1 MGKVG
6 MKLSIA
12 KLGLIIIVLLVV
24 QNNGF
29 TQLVKKKKS
38 DIYKYN
44 HTSETPLTIGSF
56 YVAYWGSDQ
65 LKKKDRLD
73 LSTINSLNID
83 DVWFFDKIALKQ
95 DPSFRLSA
103 HKISDWGLN
112 ISIALPCLLALDSD
126 IRSEWLDLL
135 FIYLE
140 TQALAS
146 MVYAWG
152 PPRWTHRIRPM
163 IYYDEVTMEE
173 KLDSGTTDS
182 FFSGHVS
189 NTAAASFFMAK
200 VYCDFHPEL
209 GKKKWLIYGAA
220 MIPPVFVGY
229 MRFRAL
235 KHYPTDILFG
245 AFIGASL
252 GILIPEL
259 HKNKE
264 EKRVNL
270 IPLTGPITG
279 LRLSYKVKYK

>member
-1 MGKVG
+1 MRIMSLILNVL
-6 MKLSIA
+6 KLNLIFILIFLFQHNSFA
-12 KLGLIIIVLLVV
+12 QSVKDEKLTVY
-24 QNNGF
+24 
-29 TQLVKKKKS
+29 S
-38 DIYKYN
+38 YN
-44 HTSETPLTIGSF
+44 HALETPLTVGMF
-56 YVAYWGSDQ
+56 YGAYLGFDQ

-73 LSTINSLNID
+73 LSTINSLNVN
-83 DVWFFDKIALKQ
+83 DVWFFDRIALKQ

-112 ISIALPCLLALDSD
+112 ISIALPGLLALDKN

-140 TQALAS
+140 TQAITN
-146 MVYAWG
+146 MNYAWG
-152 PPRWTHRIRPM
+152 LPQWTHRIRPM

-182 FFSGHVS
+182 FFSGHIA

-220 MIPPVFVGY
+220 MIPPAFVGY
-229 MRFRAL
+229 LRYRAL
-235 KHYPTDILFG
+235 KHYPTDLLIG

-259 HKNKE
+259 HRNKE
-264 EKRVNL
+264 KKNVNVM
-270 IPLTGPITG
+270 PMTGPITG
-279 LRLSYKVKYK
+279 LRLSYQIRYK